1 VANSGPIDSAFSD
14 DGRFLYVDD
23 SAMGRILI
31 FAVRGA
37 DLALRAMVQDLATTI
52 QGIAAR

>member
-37 DLALRAMVQDLATTI
+37 DLALRAMVQDLPTTI